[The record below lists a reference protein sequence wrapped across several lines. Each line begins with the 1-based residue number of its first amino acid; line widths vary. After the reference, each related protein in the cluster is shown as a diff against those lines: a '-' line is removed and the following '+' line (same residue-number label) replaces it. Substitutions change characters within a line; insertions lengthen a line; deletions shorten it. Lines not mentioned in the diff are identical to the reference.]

1 MRCYLL
7 VEDLLLLSLVV
18 GCRTLLMIFLIPA
31 WMGDKMSSV
40 GIAYI
45 SLVGCHGIQGIVT
58 SDEKGGYKYK
68 EDEVII
74 R

>member
-1 MRCYLL
+1 

-18 GCRTLLMIFLIPA
+18 GCRTSLMIFLIPA

-40 GIAYI
+40 GSAYI
-45 SLVGCHGIQGIVT
+45 SLVGWQGIQGIVA

-68 EDEVII
+68 EDEVSI